1 MCAVRKQVDHDQMNT
16 YEGPKSLKGTKLHK
30 VGKGKELAVL
40 YIVQMGD
47 VWIRYWG
54 RGTITNSILMLK
66 YGPNSANGIYR
77 WAGIPR

>member
-47 VWIRYWG
+47 VWIR
-54 RGTITNSILMLK
+54 
-66 YGPNSANGIYR
+66 
-77 WAGIPR
+77 